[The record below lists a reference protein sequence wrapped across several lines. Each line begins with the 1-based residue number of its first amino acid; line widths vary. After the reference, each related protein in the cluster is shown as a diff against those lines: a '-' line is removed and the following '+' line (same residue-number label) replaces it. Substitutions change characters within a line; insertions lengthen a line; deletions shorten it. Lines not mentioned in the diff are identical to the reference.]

1 MSNWSIKES
10 RQLNC
15 RVWGSGGIL
24 LDKLSRLAWAT
35 SFMGSE
41 CRQRRWSL
49 ATEPQRWTVRTLRHH
64 VAWHAILTS
73 IKLFSNPRCRSAINI
88 CGQGS
93 WRKLDT
99 FLYFSSS
106 SSLFLELEL
115 VARAAEILWG
125 REVEV
130 LSSQL
135 CIVKDYTETDVHK
148 FLPITTC
155 TTVT

>member
-15 RVWGSGGIL
+15 RVWGCGGIL
-24 LDKLSRLAWAT
+24 LHKLSRLAWAT

-99 FLYFSSS
+99 FFVHFFFFFSFSWTWTCCTS
-106 SSLFLELEL
+106 N
-115 VARAAEILWG
+115 RDLWG

-135 CIVKDYTETDVHK
+135 CTVKDYTETDVHK
-148 FLPITTC
+148 FYP
-155 TTVT
+155 